1 MTLIKPLRPC
11 MWPLMPSTARAAGR
25 SGRRYSV
32 NSRRFSARFDAHAW
46 CCAADQRSG
55 TTLRL
60 GPGPGTTLV
69 WPPQPGMWPQLPCT
83 ARAVGRSRRSFAESS
98 QRFAARFG
106 ARTRGVR
113 TAGTDTL
120 TTSGLHDRTDRKVIF
135 LICENRVSNV
145 RHVDAAHGRVS
156 WRRALALARMS
167 SWPLEL
173 EIKTQNSCWH
183 FFEISVL

>member
-1 MTLIKPLRPC
+1 M
-11 MWPLMPSTARAAGR
+11 
-25 SGRRYSV
+25 
-32 NSRRFSARFDAHAW
+32 
-46 CCAADQRSG
+46 
-55 TTLRL
+55 
-60 GPGPGTTLV
+60 
-69 WPPQPGMWPQLPCT
+69 WPPQPVMWPQLPCT

-145 RHVDAAHGRVS
+145 RHADAAHGCVS
-156 WRRALALARMS
+156 WRRALASSNGSKLA
-167 SWPLEL
+167 LEL
-173 EIKTQNSCWH
+173 KIGIWKDLGLQIHTRHVLRFPIIKRKTSTFPKTTVVFLKALKKLYEMHNNSCTLPAFWY
-183 FFEISVL
+183 IY